1 MASPTPTAREVKL
14 LLDEMHAPG
23 IADSLTEESF
33 DVVAVAAQPALR
45 GMTDEDLLTYA
56 TSDERALVAENV
68 ADFMPLATRWVDEHK
83 AHAGLIFTN
92 PKRFNRATLAYPG
105 NLIASLREF
114 LTDPPITGESWIWW
128 L

>member
-1 MASPTPTAREVKL
+1 MRL

-33 DVVAVAAQPALR
+33 DVLAVAAQPTLR

-56 TSDERALVAENV
+56 TNGERALVTENV
-68 ADFMPLATRWVDEHK
+68 ADFMPLAAELAGAGR

-105 NLIASLREF
+105 NVIAALREF
-114 LTDPPITGESWIWW
+114 LTSPPITGTSWIWW

>member
-1 MASPTPTAREVKL
+1 VKL

-23 IADSLTEESF
+23 IAGSLTERSF

-56 TSDERALVAENV
+56 TNHERVLVTENV
-68 ADFMPLATRWVDEHK
+68 ADFMPLAAQWAGAGR
-83 AHAGLIFTN
+83 AHTGLIFTN

-105 NLIASLREF
+105 NVIVALSEF
-114 LTDPPITGESWIWW
+114 LTNPPTAGKSWIWW

>member
-1 MASPTPTAREVKL
+1 MKL
-14 LLDEMHAPG
+14 LLDEMHTPI
-23 IADSLTEESF
+23 IADRLDDKTF
-33 DVVAVAAQPALR
+33 DVVAVAAQPGLR
-45 GMTDEDLLTYA
+45 GMADEGLLAYA
-56 TSDERALVAENV
+56 STEQRALVTENV

-83 AHAGLIFTN
+83 THAGLVFTN
-92 PKRFNRATLAYPG
+92 PKRFSRATLAYPG

>member
-1 MASPTPTAREVKL
+1 VRL
-14 LLDEMHAPG
+14 LLDEVHAPG
-23 IADSLTEESF
+23 AAVQLTGGAF
-33 DVVAVAAQPALR
+33 DVVAVAAQPDLR
-45 GMTDEDLLTYA
+45 GMADDELLGYA
-56 TSDERALVAENV
+56 ATEIRALVTENV
-68 ADFMPLATRWVDEHK
+68 ADFMPLATRWVDEHT

-92 PKRFNRATLAYPG
+92 PRRFNRATLAYPG